1 MSNRIAPSNF
11 EILARDPQSRAR
23 RGKLLTPHGE
33 VNTPVFIPVGTQ
45 GTVKAVS
52 VQELRE
58 LSAEIVLANT
68 YHLYLRPGEET
79 IGRLGGLHKF
89 MNWDRAIITDSGGFQ
104 VYSMSDIRKVTP
116 DGIEF
121 SSHLDGSRHFLTPE
135 DIVRIQETL
144 GSDIIL
150 PLDECIA
157 YPASEAETRRASEL
171 SLAWARRSRAFRQD
185 REKEPG
191 RGAML
196 FGIVQGGMY
205 PEARRENA
213 RGLAE
218 IGFPGYSIGG
228 VSVGESREMML
239 EMVEITA
246 AELPG
251 DQPRHLLGVGK
262 PEDILAACALG
273 VDLFDCVI
281 PTRNARNGSL
291 FTSRGVVVIRN
302 AIYAEDPGP
311 VDPECGCPV
320 CAGGYSRAYLRHLIN
335 AGEILGARLA
345 TLHNLYFY
353 LGLLGGIREA
363 IGQGWFT
370 EFRRNFLSK
379 YQGGEK

>member
-1 MSNRIAPSNF
+1 MSNENLSSNF
-11 EILARDPQSRAR
+11 EILACDPESRAR

-104 VYSMSDIRKVTP
+104 VYSMSEIRKVTP

-171 SLAWARRSRAFRQD
+171 SLAWARRSRTFRQD
-185 REKEPG
+185 REMKSG
-191 RGAML
+191 GGAML

-239 EMVEITA
+239 EMVEITV

-251 DQPRHLLGVGK
+251 DLPRHLLGVGK

-311 VDPECGCPV
+311 VDPACGCPV
-320 CAGGYSRAYLRHLIN
+320 CAGG
-335 AGEILGARLA
+335 
-345 TLHNLYFY
+345 
-353 LGLLGGIREA
+353 
-363 IGQGWFT
+363 
-370 EFRRNFLSK
+370 
-379 YQGGEK
+379 

>member
-1 MSNRIAPSNF
+1 
-11 EILARDPQSRAR
+11 
-23 RGKLLTPHGE
+23 
-33 VNTPVFIPVGTQ
+33 
-45 GTVKAVS
+45 
-52 VQELRE
+52 
-58 LSAEIVLANT
+58 
-68 YHLYLRPGEET
+68 
-79 IGRLGGLHKF
+79 
-89 MNWDRAIITDSGGFQ
+89 
-104 VYSMSDIRKVTP
+104 
-116 DGIEF
+116 
-121 SSHLDGSRHFLTPE
+121 
-135 DIVRIQETL
+135 
-144 GSDIIL
+144 
-150 PLDECIA
+150 
-157 YPASEAETRRASEL
+157 
-171 SLAWARRSRAFRQD
+171 
-185 REKEPG
+185 
-191 RGAML
+191 
-196 FGIVQGGMY
+196 MY

-228 VSVGESREMML
+228 VSVGESRELML

-251 DQPRHLLGVGK
+251 DKPRHLLGVGK
-262 PEDILAACALG
+262 PEDILGACALG

-353 LGLLGGIREA
+353 LGFLGGIREA
-363 IGQGWFT
+363 IGQGRFT

-379 YQGGEK
+379 YHGGEK

>member
-1 MSNRIAPSNF
+1 MS
-11 EILARDPQSRAR
+11 EI
-23 RGKLLTPHGE
+23 H
-33 VNTPVFIPVGTQ
+33 
-45 GTVKAVS
+45 
-52 VQELRE
+52 
-58 LSAEIVLANT
+58 
-68 YHLYLRPGEET
+68 
-79 IGRLGGLHKF
+79 
-89 MNWDRAIITDSGGFQ
+89 
-104 VYSMSDIRKVTP
+104 KVTP

-157 YPASEAETRRASEL
+157 YPTSEAETRRASEL
-171 SLAWARRSRAFRQD
+171 SLGWARRSRAFRQD
-185 REKEPG
+185 REKESG
-191 RGAML
+191 KGAML

-228 VSVGESREMML
+228 VSVGESRELML
-239 EMVEITA
+239 EMVEIA
-246 AELPG
+246 VSELQEQKPC
-251 DQPRHLLGVGK
+251 HLLGVGK

-311 VDPECGCPV
+311 VDPGCGCPV

-345 TLHNLYFY
+345 TLHNLHFY
-353 LGLLGGIREA
+353 LGLLGGIRSA
-363 IGQGWFT
+363 IEQGRFT
-370 EFRRNFLSK
+370 AFRRDFLAK
-379 YQGGEK
+379 YRDGEK